1 MKFKK
6 VAVCMLL
13 IFSLCCGSAS
23 AEEGDVLTVSTPNYL
38 TVPTLDYVKN
48 HPEFFSAY
56 PDIIGQLGFNLKS
69 FATAKEAC
77 RAAKPDSIHTDLMCP
92 TCKLSDKLKYRY
104 HFKQVLKDPT
114 STIFGVQREYIFF
127 SAYPARLPKRASENL
142 DSMVEFSVLHS
153 FKFAQ
158 EHDGTNFVY
167 SSRSL
172 LYNSTV
178 FPSDIPFC
186 YTTNPNGGGDGMST
200 YNGTWLFGGNSRYG
214 NILMPNQDGT
224 YDPVVDFEH
233 NPVDI
238 EGGDGT
244 ATEYDYMVQTILEP
258 YSKYTLERFRNAPA
272 IVEKNDWVQKPHEAY
287 ENKLIIKNGD
297 FNGFY
302 FKPVTTGGGNEIA
315 VMKNFYYTYHLYIYD
330 KTSWK
335 KKTVWSSSIL
345 KFDSAQPNFED
356 FISPKLWLQKG
367 MFAIVLDY
375 ETNTLSPIRP
385 QDSVFV
391 PKLISQF
398 NPYIVNDYSSVIE
411 NNDSQNA
418 GSVTVGGDGNI
429 TNSDG
434 SDGGKPDDNGGGIVS
449 DPNAPT
455 VKWNPFESITK
466 FFKSITDGISSFF
479 DSLIVGIESLFSE
492 CFDFFDFLGGTFSF
506 IPAEFWT
513 LILAGMSILIL
524 LRIFGR

>member
-56 PDIIGQLGFNLKS
+56 PDIIGQLGFSLKS

-77 RAAKPDSIHTDLMCP
+77 RAAKPDSIHTDLTCP

-104 HFKQVLKDPT
+104 HFKQVLRDPT

-127 SAYPARLPKRASENL
+127 SAYPARLQKRASQNL

-153 FKFAQ
+153 FQFTQK
-158 EHDGTNFVY
+158 HDGTNFVY

-178 FPSDIPFC
+178 FPSDIPLF
-186 YTTNPNGGGDGMST
+186 YTTNPNGGGDGMNT
-200 YNGTWLFGGNSRYG
+200 YNGTWLFGGTSNYG

-238 EGGDGT
+238 EGGDGVDGGDDGT
-244 ATEYDYMVQTILEP
+244 YQYMEQMILEP

-272 IVEKNDWVQKPHEAY
+272 IVEKNDWVYDITSITKKNYP
-287 ENKLIIKNGD
+287 NLTRKLTDNP
-297 FNGFY
+297 Y
-302 FKPVTTGGGNEIA
+302 FDSSLSEVGN
-315 VMKNFYYTYHLYIYD
+315 YHTYHLYLFNG
-330 KTSWK
+330 KSWEN
-335 KKTVWSSSIL
+335 KTVYSSRML
-345 KFDSAQPNFED
+345 KFKRPTRNGDK
-356 FISPKLWLQKG
+356 ISPPQLILQAKDEA
-367 MFAIVLDY
+367 FIFDYATSTFTNIVPLFD
-375 ETNTLSPIRP
+375 TNYKEFSEQP
-385 QDSVFV
+385 VFD
-391 PKLISQF
+391 KYFYL
-398 NPYIVNDYSSVIE
+398 VNDDGSIMNSG
-411 NNDSQNA
+411 NNL
-418 GSVTVGGDGNI
+418 GSGTINNGGNI
-429 TNSDG
+429 TNTDG
-434 SDGGKPDDNGGGIVS
+434 SDGGKPSVDDDGTLLDPNNPSFGDGELSGIVGFIV
-449 DPNAPT
+449 N
-455 VKWNPFESITK
+455 
-466 FFKSITDGISSFF
+466 FFKSISSLF